1 MRLSE
6 VHIFIGW
13 KSFYSVEKIPKH
25 YSKIIFAYKQKKKGI
40 FRTKSM
46 VSPLWKICKNATIWS
61 AYFYRLEIIFFYQKD
76 PQKLF

>member
-13 KSFYSVEKIPKH
+13 KIILFYRKDPQNLFQDHFCLQTEKEKN
-25 YSKIIFAYKQKKKGI
+25 AI

-46 VSPLWKICKNATIWS
+46 VSPLWKICKNATI
-61 AYFYRLEIIFFYQKD
+61 
-76 PQKLF
+76 